1 MTTINSPEAFL
12 AEMFARPVKIDG
24 QQMTTR
30 EAYIRAIHAKAISGD
45 VDSHVELDRMRR
57 ACGADEVAS
66 CGYLV
71 VPEPLPLDEWEKR
84 AAEQQRPFREKPDG
98 QDC

>member
-1 MTTINSPEAFL
+1 MNRISSPEAFL
-12 AEMFARPVKIDG
+12 AELFGRPVTIDG

-30 EAYIRAIHAKAISGD
+30 EAYIRAIYAKAVSGD
-45 VDSHVELDRMRR
+45 IDSHVELDQMRR
-57 ACGADEVAS
+57 ACGANEATP

-84 AAEQQRPFREKPDG
+84 AAEQQRPFREKPNGEDS
-98 QDC
+98 